1 MGPAQG
7 QRAEEVSLSDL
18 TAILSRVGRDHPDLI
33 ADEKVRRYINLVVE
47 EGKKL
52 PAEKETIAPVDC
64 SEI

>member
-1 MGPAQG
+1 M
-7 QRAEEVSLSDL
+7 SLSDL